1 MERGIRRMEI
11 FKEEIDSE
19 IFLIIVKR
27 VTEEYE
33 AKVHAYCLQTS
44 RYIHLNPIKAKMA
57 AHPEDYKWSSYRAML
72 ALKDERITERNRIL
86 SYFKKQSV
94 LRYREFVEDIAHK
107 YIVGYTIAIVGN
119 GLDICYPSEH

>member
-1 MERGIRRMEI
+1 MEI
-11 FKEEIDSE
+11 FKEEIDYE

-33 AKVHAYCLQTS
+33 EKVHADCLQTS

>member
-1 MERGIRRMEI
+1 MEI
-11 FKEEIDSE
+11 FKEEIDYE

-33 AKVHAYCLQTS
+33 AKVHAYFLQTS

-86 SYFKKQSV
+86 SYFKNQSL